1 MKTFQVKFN
10 TPRDPHPQLT
20 EVRADTYLKAK
31 DLVQLQYG
39 KVHFWHVREIHPS
52 TNKKEYSNGGSSD
65 SGLGRLLFILLAVA
79 ILLVP
84 FIPIIPFFAFPIHYV
99 YNEIESYGFH
109 IAVPISASFI
119 MFFLLLFAFWAIF
132 RFTPKILLLAL
143 GFTLYAYAGFLLNDF
158 RLHMDRNWAAVLCIG
173 AGALGVAVF
182 IWLRRVAHAYR
193 QPSNADIH
201 DEEIEEEIY
210 YDDDDDEMEDDEFY
224 DEEIDDDV
232 DEWHQVLHVERNSSP
247 DEIKKSYR
255 ELMKF
260 YHTDRVNGL
269 DDKIKKIAE
278 EQTKKINAAYAEA
291 KNAIGFK

>member
-1 MKTFQVKFN
+1 MKTFQVKFS
-10 TPRDPHPQLT
+10 TPRDPRPQST
-20 EVRADTYLKAK
+20 EVRAATYFKAK

-39 KVHFWHVREIHPS
+39 KVTFWHVREIHHS
-52 TNKKEYSNGGSSD
+52 TNKSEYSGDSGGD
-65 SGLGRLLFILLAVA
+65 SGLGRLLLILLTVA
-79 ILLVP
+79 IIAVP
-84 FIPIIPFFAFPIHYV
+84 FIPLIPFFAFPIHYV
-99 YNEIESYGFH
+99 YKEIDSYGLH
-109 IAVPISASFI
+109 ISVPISASVI
-119 MFFLLLFAFWAIF
+119 LFFLLLFAFWAIF

-158 RLHMDRNWAAVLCIG
+158 RFHLDRNWTAVLCIG
-173 AGALGVAVF
+173 TGALGVAVF
-182 IWLRRVAHAYR
+182 IWLRRIAHAYR
-193 QPSNADIH
+193 QQSAADIH

-210 YDDDDDEMEDDEFY
+210 YDVDDDEMEDEEFY
-224 DEEIDDDV
+224 EEEIVDDV
-232 DEWHQVLHVERNSSP
+232 DEWYRVLHVERNSSP